1 MTSLPL
7 DNQCDSYYSR
17 PYTVPSQNVGTPSSA
32 SQPGAQQMYGR
43 GPPASHMGGSTP
55 GSFQGAPAS
64 ASHSYTSASQP
75 YSSFG
80 NRYSSPA
87 TYSASSSAS
96 QGYPST
102 CSHYPVSTVS
112 NVVYPNVSYPSLPA
126 SEPYGQMFT
135 SQSAPSARPVKE
147 SYSGPSTAITYP
159 SRPPPPPS
167 QQHQQ
172 QQSHSGYSS
181 GPWSAPGLPPAQ
193 DNLIRN
199 QMGSLAPSNNHPA
212 NNGKLNMKFTKT

>member
-1 MTSLPL
+1 
-7 DNQCDSYYSR
+7 
-17 PYTVPSQNVGTPSSA
+17 
-32 SQPGAQQMYGR
+32 MYGR
-43 GPPASHMGGSTP
+43 GPPAPHMGGSTP

-75 YSSFG
+75 YSSLG
-80 NRYSSPA
+80 NRYTSPA
-87 TYSASSSAS
+87 TYSANASVAS

-102 CSHYPVSTVS
+102 CSHYPISTVS

-135 SQSAPSARPVKE
+135 SQSAPPPARPVKE
-147 SYSGPSTAITYP
+147 SYSGPSTALTYP

-167 QQHQQ
+167 QHHQQQ

-181 GPWSAPGLPPAQ
+181 LPWSGPGVPPAQ
-193 DNLIRN
+193 DSLIRN
-199 QMGSLAPSNNHPA
+199 QMGSLATANSHPT
-212 NNGKLNMKFTKT
+212 NNGKLSMNFTKT